1 MGLIGQFKG
10 MISMKNEFVFSRVM
24 LTRNKKS
31 YAGTIRSELGKL
43 LPKPVFDMK
52 GLSIRKSSVA
62 KKLRKQFTEILRD
75 DVLNAEVVN
84 VSKIIK
90 KFDELGIQ
98 IEDSLKSGELF
109 YSLPKNMEALDS
121 YKDPSM
127 QEPVRG
133 AIVWNAIETEDQVVP
148 PEKVNMIKMR
158 AFDLNDPKL
167 QALKLSHPNKYS
179 AIAKTVFNDGVASP
193 TIDISRFG
201 LSVISVPKSVDKIPD
216 YLLPMIDLQTMVTNN
231 MTNGY
236 IILESLGV
244 YTEEVKTT
252 KYKSNIIEI

>member
-1 MGLIGQFKG
+1 
-10 MISMKNEFVFSRVM
+10 
-24 LTRNKKS
+24 
-31 YAGTIRSELGKL
+31 
-43 LPKPVFDMK
+43 
-52 GLSIRKSSVA
+52 
-62 KKLRKQFTEILRD
+62 
-75 DVLNAEVVN
+75 
-84 VSKIIK
+84 
-90 KFDELGIQ
+90 
-98 IEDSLKSGELF
+98 
-109 YSLPKNMEALDS
+109 
-121 YKDPSM
+121 M

-158 AFDLNDPKL
+158 AFDLNDPRL